1 MKSIKRRCDECN
13 RYEGHDMSC
22 PHWEPLPL
30 SDDLAQDVADYLW
43 GEVFRDQLDGWA
55 LVPEDEIADWV
66 AKDLRECRLC
76 QQHPNGVSE
85 ALAPALSKFLV
96 EFLVRAG
103 LPEAVAVYLH
113 RWIAEQTIN
122 EVEVSL
128 SSLPEARDAA

>member
-13 RYEGHDMSC
+13 RFEGHEMSC

-30 SDDLAQDVADYLW
+30 PDDLAQDVADYLW
-43 GEVFRDQLDGWA
+43 GEVFRRQVDEWA

-76 QQHPNGVSE
+76 QSHPNGVSE
-85 ALAPALSKFLV
+85 PLAEPLSKYLV

-103 LPEAVAVYLH
+103 LPEAVAAYLH
-113 RWIAEQTIN
+113 RWVAEETID
-122 EVEVSL
+122 EVEISL
-128 SSLPEARDAA
+128 SALPEVA